1 MLFRPLIPV
10 FLRAR
15 AVRPTSQVAS
25 GKWSSSYDRDI
36 DRLTVE
42 TVMSHTVMSHEAE
55 TKTPG
60 IPVSAAIMIMFDREV
75 DRLAILHAKPAPQR
89 PAGLLSLSDIIQ
101 DMAGER

>member
-1 MLFRPLIPV
+1 MLFQPLIPV

-15 AVRPTSQVAS
+15 AVRPANQEGS

-42 TVMSHTVMSHEAE
+42 TVMSHEAE
-55 TKTPG
+55 TIIPD
-60 IPVSAAIMIMFDREV
+60 IPVSAAIMIMLDREV
-75 DRLAILHAKPAPQR
+75 GRLVIMHAKPAPQK
-89 PAGLLSLSDIIQ
+89 PVGLLSLSDVIQ